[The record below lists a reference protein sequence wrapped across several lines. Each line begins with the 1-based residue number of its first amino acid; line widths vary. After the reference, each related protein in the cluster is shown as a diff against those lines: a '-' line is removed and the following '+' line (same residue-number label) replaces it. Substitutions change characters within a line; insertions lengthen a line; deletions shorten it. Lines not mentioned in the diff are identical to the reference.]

1 MLDKTFVSDLFAEA
15 SAGLNAKRV
24 VLCNKDTLNTPYK
37 EGITGS
43 AREGT
48 AYINMTSA
56 NYGEIVYFPSGSN
69 GIFITHKAVTW
80 RGWHQ
85 VALMSDLPTIT
96 KHIIYKNSADNEFM
110 SLTLLNTGNIRA
122 TILMIANDSGSEYFS
137 GVIRINMSS
146 QVFIEKLHG
155 NSKTPTVSVTGNT
168 LTLTN
173 IGPRYNAFF
182 ASTREFVL

>member
-1 MLDKTFVSDLFAEA
+1 MGQLETVE
-15 SAGLNAKRV
+15 
-24 VLCNKDTLNTPYK
+24 KDIQFIIMTLHATK
-37 EGITGS
+37 
-43 AREGT
+43 
-48 AYINMTSA
+48 
-56 NYGEIVYFPSGSN
+56 
-69 GIFITHKAVTW
+69 
-80 RGWHQ
+80 
-85 VALMSDLPTIT
+85 SDLPTIT

-110 SLTLLNTGNIRA
+110 SFTLLNTGNIRA

-155 NSKTPTVSVTGNT
+155 NSKTPTVSITGDT

-173 IGPRYNAFF
+173 IGPRYNAFL